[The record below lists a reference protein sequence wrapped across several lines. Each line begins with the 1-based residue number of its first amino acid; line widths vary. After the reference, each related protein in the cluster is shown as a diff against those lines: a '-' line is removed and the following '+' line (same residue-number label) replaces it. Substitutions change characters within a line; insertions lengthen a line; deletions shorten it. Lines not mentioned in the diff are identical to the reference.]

1 MEMISTG
8 TYCQESKYASAT
20 KTFVIILQAKIR
32 KEATKKVPPQYTRK
46 ILEKNRAVSLLLYS
60 STADSCQASVNTDAH
75 IITKLGILD
84 AAEYRPLAEEPT
96 K

>member
-1 MEMISTG
+1 MISTG

-20 KTFVIILQAKIR
+20 KTFVIILQVKIR
-32 KEATKKVPPQYTRK
+32 KEARK